1 MGGMGGKYYSS
12 ANVLFW
18 DLFINLSASC
28 RTVVLWKKWS
38 VNNFFWE
45 GSSSAATFL
54 LGWSVGV
61 KGGGCLY
68 VYLFRR
74 SCTFTFL
81 LGCSGILGT
90 VFKCIFIGKAV
101 QLPFCK
107 VGVGCWGQSLCVPL

>member
-18 DLFINLSASC
+18 DFFINLSASC

-61 KGGGCLY
+61 KGG
-68 VYLFRR
+68 VFM
-74 SCTFTFL
+74 CTF
-81 LGCSGILGT
+81 LGE
-90 VFKCIFIGKAV
+90 AV
-101 QLPFCK
+101 HLPFC
-107 VGVGCWGQSLCVPL
+107 